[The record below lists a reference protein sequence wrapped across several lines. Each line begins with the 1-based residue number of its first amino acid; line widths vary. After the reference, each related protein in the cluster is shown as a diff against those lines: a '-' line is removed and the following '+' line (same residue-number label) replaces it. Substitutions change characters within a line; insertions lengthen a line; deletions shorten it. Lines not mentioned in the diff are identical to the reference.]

1 MSHKKIYE
9 RGKGIRVLEG
19 LGEEFLIGKSN
30 SQNEWE
36 VEGEEGGGGFKKA
49 FRAEILS
56 MECFMAKKRLEGK
69 GIVLNRLWEKGRLAW
84 LKGEGIY
91 L

>member
-36 VEGEEGGGGFKKA
+36 VEGGGGVKKA

-56 MECFMAKKRLEGK
+56 MECFMAKKRIEGK

>member
-36 VEGEEGGGGFKKA
+36 VEGGGGGVKKA

-56 MECFMAKKRLEGK
+56 MECFMAKKRIEGK